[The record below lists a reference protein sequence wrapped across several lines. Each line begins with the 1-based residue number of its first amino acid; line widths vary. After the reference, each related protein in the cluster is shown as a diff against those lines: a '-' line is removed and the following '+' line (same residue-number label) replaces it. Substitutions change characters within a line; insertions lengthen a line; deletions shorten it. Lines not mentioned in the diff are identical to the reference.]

1 MSIDIRLIGGGG
13 GGGAVTSVAGRTGAV
28 TLTSADI
35 GGLGT
40 AAVLD
45 VGTTASKVVQL
56 DASARLPAVDG
67 SQLTNVVSSVA
78 LNEITDVTI
87 TSAADRQVL
96 TYDSAS
102 SEWINSAVAYADVS
116 GTPTLATVATTG
128 AYSDLSGTPTLAT
141 VATTGAYSDLSGLPT
156 LGTAAA
162 LDVGTSALNVVQL
175 DASAKL
181 PAVDGSQL
189 TNLPPTSLDGI
200 TDVTITAPADRQV
213 LTYDSASSEW
223 INSAVAYAD
232 VTGTPTLATVATTGA
247 YSDLSGTPTLA
258 TVATTGAYSD
268 LSGTPTLATVATTG
282 AYSDLSGLPTLG
294 TAAALDVGT
303 SALNVVQLDASAKLP
318 AVDGSQLINLP
329 PTSLDGITDVTIT
342 APADRQVL
350 TYDSASSEWINSAV
364 AYADVTGTPTLATVA
379 TTGAYSDLSG
389 TPTLGTAAALDVG
402 TSALNVVQLNG
413 SAQLPAVDGSL
424 LTGVVATVALN
435 DITDVTITSAAD
447 RQVLTYDSATSEW
460 INLAI
465 DKSTVTSAS
474 VSGSYSIT
482 TYSGAEE
489 IFLLTTTA
497 ATTVSLPSAA
507 TVTSGFKYHIKN
519 LGSFALT
526 IDPNG
531 AQTIDGASTFVISIQ
546 YAAISIVSDGANWFV
561 I

>member
-1 MSIDIRLIGGGG
+1 
-13 GGGAVTSVAGRTGAV
+13 
-28 TLTSADI
+28 
-35 GGLGT
+35 
-40 AAVLD
+40 
-45 VGTTASKVVQL
+45 
-56 DASARLPAVDG
+56 
-67 SQLTNVVSSVA
+67 
-78 LNEITDVTI
+78 
-87 TSAADRQVL
+87 
-96 TYDSAS
+96 
-102 SEWINSAVAYADVS
+102 
-116 GTPTLATVATTG
+116 
-128 AYSDLSGTPTLAT
+128 
-141 VATTGAYSDLSGLPT
+141 
-156 LGTAAA
+156 
-162 LDVGTSALNVVQL
+162 
-175 DASAKL
+175 
-181 PAVDGSQL
+181 
-189 TNLPPTSLDGI
+189 
-200 TDVTITAPADRQV
+200 
-213 LTYDSASSEW
+213 
-223 INSAVAYAD
+223 
-232 VTGTPTLATVATTGA
+232 
-247 YSDLSGTPTLA
+247 
-258 TVATTGAYSD
+258 
-268 LSGTPTLATVATTG
+268 
-282 AYSDLSGLPTLG
+282 
-294 TAAALDVGT
+294 
-303 SALNVVQLDASAKLP
+303 
-318 AVDGSQLINLP
+318 
-329 PTSLDGITDVTIT
+329 VTIT

-435 DITDVTITSAAD
+435 DITDVTITTPAD

-460 INLAI
+460 INLGI
-465 DKSTVTSAS
+465 GQPTVTSAS

-482 TYSGAEE
+482 TYTGVEE